1 MYFFFVKE
9 AAFVHCDYGA
19 SRLVL
24 MFHLYKRTEQV
35 MTGNSPGWSQ
45 QKEAQIWE
53 EGIWD
58 GEF

>member
-1 MYFFFVKE
+1 M
-9 AAFVHCDYGA
+9 HCDYGA